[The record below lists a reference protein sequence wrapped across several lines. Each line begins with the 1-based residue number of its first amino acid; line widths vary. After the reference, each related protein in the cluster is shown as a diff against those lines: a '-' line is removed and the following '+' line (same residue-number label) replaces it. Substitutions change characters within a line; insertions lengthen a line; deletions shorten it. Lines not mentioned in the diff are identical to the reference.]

1 MNSLIALFVAG
12 IAVLTALLIA
22 ARSTTRKRT
31 QVAWEELAQLVDGRF
46 VPAGGAGPW
55 SQPTP
60 PLVECQVEDLTVVLD
75 SYVASAG
82 RAAIHYT
89 RARVKVPTA
98 GDRTVKISREGV
110 LASLG
115 KLFGTQDVQV
125 GDARYDDTFLL
136 KASDPEWLQRNL
148 EGDFRELHLHRPDLF
163 IVLEEG
169 QLSAAKMGID
179 RDPAKLRGQI
189 ELVAACAKSL
199 AGGRKAA

>member
-1 MNSLIALFVAG
+1 MNSLLALVVAG
-12 IAVLTALLIA
+12 LAVLIALLIVV
-22 ARSTTRKRT
+22 RSATRKRT
-31 QVAWEELAQLVDGRF
+31 HAAWEELAQLVDGRF
-46 VPAGGAGPW
+46 VPAGGSW

-60 PLVECQVEDLTVVLD
+60 PLVECKVEDLTVVLD

-82 RAAIHYT
+82 RAAIQYT
-89 RARVKVPTA
+89 RARVKLPTA

-148 EGDFRELHLHRPDLF
+148 DGDFRELHLHRPDVF

-169 QLSAAKMGID
+169 QLSAAKLGID

-199 AGGRKAA
+199 AGARNAA

>member
-1 MNSLIALFVAG
+1 MNLLIALVVAG
-12 IAVLTALLIA
+12 LAVLIALLVA
-22 ARSTTRKRT
+22 ARSVTRNRT
-31 QVAWEELAQLVDGRF
+31 QAAWEELAQLVEGRF
-46 VPAGGAGPW
+46 VPAGGPW

-60 PLVECQVEDLTVVLD
+60 PLVECIVEDLTIVLD

-82 RAAIHYT
+82 RAAIQYT
-89 RARVKVPTA
+89 RARVEVPTV

-136 KASDPEWLQRNL
+136 KASDPEWLQGHL
-148 EGDFRELHLHRPDLF
+148 EGHFRELHLHRPDVF
-163 IVLEEG
+163 IVLEDG

-199 AGGRKAA
+199 AGARKAA

>member
-12 IAVLTALLIA
+12 MAGLIA
-22 ARSTTRKRT
+22 GLIIARSATRKRT
-31 QVAWEELAQLVDGRF
+31 HAAWEELAQMVDGRF
-46 VPAGGAGPW
+46 VPAGGPW

-60 PLVECQVEDLTVVLD
+60 PLVECKVEDLTVVLD

-82 RAAIHYT
+82 RAAIQYT
-89 RARVKVPTA
+89 RARVRLPTV
-98 GDRTVKISREGV
+98 GDRRVKISREGV

-136 KASDPEWLQRNL
+136 KACDPEWLQRNL
-148 EGDFRELHLHRPDLF
+148 EGGFRELHLHRPDVF
-163 IVLEEG
+163 IVLEDGE
-169 QLSAAKMGID
+169 LSAAKMGID

-199 AGGRKAA
+199 AGARKAA